1 MRGIVLAGGTGSR
14 LWPITKGVSKQLLP
28 VHDKPLIYYPISI
41 LFEAGIKDILVITT
55 PDDLSSF
62 QKLLGDGSQFGVA
75 FEYITQDEPRGLA
88 HAFIIAKD
96 FIGSD
101 NVTMI
106 LGDNIIN
113 GNNILTPELIK
124 QHSSGAII
132 YAYEV
137 SNPSEY
143 GVIELNATGSPIS
156 IEEKPTTPKSNF
168 AVPGLYYYDN
178 RVVEIASSL
187 KPSNRGEL
195 EITDINKFYMSEGTL
210 QVKVL
215 ENSVTWFDAG
225 TFESLHSASAYVSAL
240 EKRQGKK
247 IACLEEISWKNN
259 WISADQLA
267 KIAKTYNGNSYG
279 NYLQSLAK

>member
-1 MRGIVLAGGTGSR
+1 MKGIVLAGGTGSR

-62 QKLLGDGSQFGVA
+62 HKLLGDGSQFGVN
-75 FEYITQDEPRGLA
+75 FKYITQDEPRGLA
-88 HAFIIAKD
+88 HAFIIAKE

-113 GNNILTPELIK
+113 GNNVLTPELIK

-143 GVIELNATGSPIS
+143 GVIELNAAGIPIS
-156 IEEKPTTPKSNF
+156 IEEKPSAPKSNF

-187 KPSNRGEL
+187 TPSSRGEL

-225 TFESLHSASAYVSAL
+225 TFESLHSASSYVSAL
-240 EKRQGKK
+240 EQRQGKK

-259 WISADQLA
+259 WISANQLTKMA
-267 KIAKTYNGNSYG
+267 KAYNGNSYG
-279 NYLQSLAK
+279 NYLQSLTK